1 MNKKSRIPLL
11 LIAGLFVGC
20 LLFVTPLAAQD
31 YPKGPVQIVIPY
43 APGGAGDLLFRIMGD
58 PLSKILKVPVAF
70 VNKGGGGGI
79 VGLSSV
85 VNSKPDG
92 YTLCNANSDTL
103 NVTPL
108 FTKDLPI
115 DTIND
120 VTYIAKVAMFAQGV
134 VVRDESPFKTIEE
147 FIAFAKANPR
157 KLKVGVPGVGST
169 GHLAVSLFNKD
180 AGVELVP
187 VPFGGGGE
195 VVPALLGGHV
205 DCAFMATMS
214 YKSYYSAGKIRYLAF
229 FSNKRHPVYPNVPTT
244 AEKGLKR
251 TIAEVGMALVG
262 PKGLSTEIVK
272 KWEETIRQ
280 VLKDP
285 QVVQAI
291 EKLDFVV
298 DPESGEQFKK
308 EIVDEYAVFKQIAAD
323 LNVQK

>member
-1 MNKKSRIPLL
+1 M
-11 LIAGLFVGC
+11 
-20 LLFVTPLAAQD
+20 
-31 YPKGPVQIVIPY
+31 
-43 APGGAGDLLFRIMGD
+43 
-58 PLSKILKVPVAF
+58 
-70 VNKGGGGGI
+70 
-79 VGLSSV
+79 
-85 VNSKPDG
+85 
-92 YTLCNANSDTL
+92 
-103 NVTPL
+103 TPL

-120 VTYIAKVAMFAQGV
+120 VTYIAKVAMFTQGV

-187 VPFGGGGE
+187 VPFGGGGRY
-195 VVPALLGGHV
+195 
-205 DCAFMATMS
+205 FQRFW
-214 YKSYYSAGKIRYLAF
+214 AGMWIAPLWRRCHINRIIPQARFVILAF

-272 KWEETIRQ
+272 KWEEY
-280 VLKDP
+280 DP
-285 QVVQAI
+285 AGIERPAGRPGHRKTGFCRRSRERRAI
-291 EKLDFVV
+291 QERDR
-298 DPESGEQFKK
+298 G
-308 EIVDEYAVFKQIAAD
+308 
-323 LNVQK
+323 